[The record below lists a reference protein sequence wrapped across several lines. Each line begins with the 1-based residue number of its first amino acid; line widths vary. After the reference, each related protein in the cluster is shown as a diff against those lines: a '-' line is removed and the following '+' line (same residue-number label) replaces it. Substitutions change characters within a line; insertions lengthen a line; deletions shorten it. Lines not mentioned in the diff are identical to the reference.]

1 MRRNACA
8 RKVGWRS
15 RPFPSGFFPSFFD
28 SHLSVHI
35 PFVHSLGLFRPW
47 SSTESSA
54 KRVRNK
60 PRSICAC
67 YVSLIQFC
75 TAASLSLLSLITFS
89 DLYIYFFL
97 FLSFLFFPG
106 AFLFLPY
113 APRAICTVKNSESS
127 LKRARKKWHETHAV
141 HSSDANFTRAMNV
154 RWDEFVRSRKLI
166 LYLPW

>member
-1 MRRNACA
+1 MRVQEKLVGVRDRFLLDSFLLSLILTYLYIFLSFIPSDCFVRDLL
-8 RKVGWRS
+8 RK
-15 RPFPSGFFPSFFD
+15 
-28 SHLSVHI
+28 
-35 PFVHSLGLFRPW
+35 
-47 SSTESSA
+47 SSA

-75 TAASLSLLSLITFS
+75 TAASLSLLSLIAFS

-154 RWDEFVRSRKLI
+154 R
-166 LYLPW
+166 